1 MYEDYIKDNQ
11 AYRKKLATR
20 LRKEKK
26 KFEIPE
32 NLTDFGK
39 YMELKKLED
48 NLDEVYDDD
57 IDNSLIVDPNQ
68 HITKRASMWFDSP
81 LFDLDE
87 EEEEEEIIKTNK
99 RKLENP
105 DDATPIAKI
114 PKLDKEDSLSPST
127 KSQDI
132 KIDEDTP
139 FIEVPRP
146 PEDSE
151 EELSIDDYDINDKAE
166 ILALGKLMLDNP
178 VSRNEVME
186 STTNRYMFPDD
197 GRLLPEWFKDDED
210 KHNKPQLPV
219 TKEMV
224 AKYREELKA
233 IDSKSTKKVTE
244 AKARKRKRYLLKLQQ
259 ARSKAKAIVDS
270 GDLTERD
277 KVKQIQKLYKGQ
289 LSKVKPHKVY
299 VIGRRVVS
307 SNIPKGKNVRMKL
320 VDPRLKKD
328 KRGKKASENR
338 TNSRAKKKRRTKQR

>member
-1 MYEDYIKDNQ
+1 
-11 AYRKKLATR
+11 

-32 NLTDFGK
+32 NLTDFDK

-48 NLDEVYDDD
+48 NLDDVDDSEV
-57 IDNSLIVDPNQ
+57 DNELIIEPNQ
-68 HITKRASMWFDSP
+68 LITKRASMWFDSP
-81 LFDLDE
+81 LFADVDEDEDE
-87 EEEEEEIIKTNK
+87 EEDEDEAIKSNK
-99 RKLENP
+99 RKLEP
-105 DDATPIAKI
+105 SPEDDNTPNAKK
-114 PKLDKEDSLSPST
+114 PKLEEESKSVNSKSTTDSKP
-127 KSQDI
+127 
-132 KIDEDTP
+132 DENTP
-139 FIEVPRP
+139 FIEVPREP
-146 PEDSE
+146 VNP